1 MILNFLYVAG
11 RRDDTGTRR
20 GRHVQR
26 NFFFQSC
33 LYFFILGFFYF
44 ISGCSAYESAK
55 NVDFS
60 IFNDSIRSAV
70 TQQLRWTENPESIA
84 RNLFPPITRPEGNP
98 GYLIQTEYVDE
109 THCTIVIKDEGVVDD
124 EVCGEKKV
132 ISFEKSENGWLINA
146 MTISLKRNL

>member
-1 MILNFLYVAG
+1 MSPGGEKIRV
-11 RRDDTGTRR
+11 R
-20 GRHVQR
+20 GEDAMYSVT
-26 NFFFQSC
+26 FFSSHA
-33 LYFFILGFFYF
+33 YIFFILDFFYF

-70 TQQLRWTENPESIA
+70 TQQLGWTENPESIA

-109 THCTIVIKDEGVVDD
+109 THCRIVNKDESVVND

-132 ISFEKSENGWLINA
+132 ISFEK
-146 MTISLKRNL
+146 